1 MKYQAAESW
10 PINWNLSGHWY
21 FPPPMASILWPHGV
35 LLRLPSKMEG
45 TTCKKMLAKCAPTSW
60 YFKCGIPGLFF
71 LILSFSVNLSLY
83 NGSTMTGIKL
93 WISVAGSKWALT
105 NIMNHPTKKKKTKLA
120 RNVSEYINATLLLG
134 ALIGFTTQPIRGFKN
149 ERNVNLCTQD
159 RPTVW
164 TNFFCYNNNFFIHN
178 NTINKNTTSPT

>member
-1 MKYQAAESW
+1 MSRTTKTTTRTTRTTTQVITRYFGRWPQTIKYVVLCMKYQAAESW

-105 NIMNHPTKKKKTKLA
+105 NIMNHPTKKKK
-120 RNVSEYINATLLLG
+120 
-134 ALIGFTTQPIRGFKN
+134 N
-149 ERNVNLCTQD
+149 EISQKCFWV
-159 RPTVW
+159 
-164 TNFFCYNNNFFIHN
+164 H
-178 NTINKNTTSPT
+178 